1 MRMSGG
7 GAGPTGALPF
17 LVFPRHRT
25 CEQMKG
31 ERTLLTL
38 LVHLRNREQY
48 YDEHTAFVEKQWR
61 DLRQTNALLSDE
73 EFDAWRERHRS
84 EQEAR
89 WFWPP
94 WRYNDI
100 VGYVRVYYDGGQR
113 VVAEAYLPKKRI
125 SRQLKRKEFY
135 WYGKIG
141 EGWMSQ
147 VDNEGLR
154 RAVTTAV
161 EAADRCLAT
170 WRPHLHLEYDSH
182 FVECLDITKLVTPAS
197 I

>member
-1 MRMSGG
+1 
-7 GAGPTGALPF
+7 
-17 LVFPRHRT
+17 
-25 CEQMKG
+25 MKG

-38 LVHLRNREQY
+38 LVHLRTRNRY
-48 YDEHTAFVEKQWR
+48 YEEHDALVEEEWR
-61 DLRQTNALLSDE
+61 YMRQVGPWSSDE

-84 EQEAR
+84 QYEAH

-135 WYGKIG
+135 WYEKIG

-154 RAVTTAV
+154 AAVTAAV
-161 EAADRCLAT
+161 DVAFRSLAT
-170 WRPHLHLEYDSH
+170 RQPPLHLEYDSH
-182 FVECLDITKLVTPAS
+182 FVECLDIAKLVTPAS
-197 I
+197 V